1 MPKVDKLLASSW
13 VDNICLLIHKQCQYK
28 AYHSDIKDHLTL
40 NTMFRVSLRATSHM
54 ELRAHDHYTSS
65 TFIGGKVEPL
75 HVRFTL
81 HSRDHRSMWIWD
93 GCKVYMD
100 SCMASNGSCFMVTWI
115 TFKSHLLEVVI
126 TKRPLDSK
134 HPQPLVYYILTNVRA
149 HMNINSLKYHLVE
162 GLVTYGFT
170 LHLRVRDHIT

>member
-65 TFIGGKVEPL
+65 TFIGGKGGAAPCSL
-75 HVRFTL
+75 HVTL
-81 HSRDHRSMWIWD
+81 KGPPEYVNMRWM
-93 GCKVYMD
+93 
-100 SCMASNGSCFMVTWI
+100 
-115 TFKSHLLEVVI
+115 
-126 TKRPLDSK
+126 
-134 HPQPLVYYILTNVRA
+134 
-149 HMNINSLKYHLVE
+149 
-162 GLVTYGFT
+162 
-170 LHLRVRDHIT
+170 